1 MTTPGWLR
9 RLLRLGVDAETSPV
23 EVRHVLIING
33 INLIALAASLVTLA
47 MPLPE
52 GASRPFRI
60 LYVLLS
66 GVLPPALVLL
76 LNAARR
82 HVTAA
87 VVFLAYVLIS
97 TAGAVLLFGAL
108 SGVHY
113 YYLAVIVLIFA
124 CLPARRRWLALALAL
139 VYAGTYAAICVGFES
154 LAGNGG
160 EAVRRTFQTH
170 LSLATLG
177 TALGA
182 FYTARVTTATRKA
195 LRELQGRTDALLRAV
210 LPADF
215 VDPLREGALVVGRRY
230 ERGCVLVCDIAGFT
244 RLAEEAA
251 AEDIVGTLGTIFSE
265 FDMLCQAHG
274 VDKVK
279 TVGDAYVAAIGL
291 SRPTADLGAAAAAL
305 ARDMRAAVDG
315 MPLCQ
320 ARGIRVRIGIG
331 VGSLVAGVVGTSKL
345 AYDVWGPAV
354 DAAFAMEGEA
364 APGEIKIA
372 GAA

>member
-1 MTTPGWLR
+1 MTTPQWFG

-23 EVRHVLIING
+23 VVRQVLILNG
-33 INLIALAASLVTLA
+33 INLIALAAALVTLT
-47 MPLPE
+47 MPAPD
-52 GASRPFRI
+52 GASR
-60 LYVLLS
+60 LVQVVYVLLS
-66 GVLPPALVLL
+66 GVLPPAVVLG

-87 VVFLAYVLIS
+87 VVFLAYVLAS
-97 TAGAVLLFGAL
+97 TAGAVLLFGAI
-108 SGVHY
+108 SGVHH
-113 YYLAVIVLIFA
+113 YYLAVIVLTFA
-124 CLPARRRWLALALAL
+124 CLPPRRRGLALTLAL
-139 VYAGTYAAICVGFES
+139 LYAGTYVAICFAFAA
-154 LAGNGG
+154 LDGG
-160 EAVRRTFQTH
+160 GGAVARRNFQTH

-177 TALGA
+177 TAIGA
-182 FYTARVTTATRKA
+182 FYVARVTRATRKA
-195 LRELQGRTDALLRAV
+195 LRELQERTDALLRAV

-265 FDMLCQAHG
+265 FDLLCQAHG